1 MSLENMSPDKVSSLS
16 YHGEPSSYRSDG
28 DGFLFDPAIREILVR
43 TGRKVSPGIEALA
56 AVRMVGKKMHAT
68 MERWAEQHGLSE
80 GRFQIL
86 VRLQHQSD
94 GRLAMGELAELLD
107 VSPRTVTGLVD
118 NLERD
123 GFVSRV
129 DAPDDRRSVYA
140 EITEQGRDA
149 VKRLWRDSEGGQA
162 ALIKGFSEADLV
174 RLRHLCLRLMQAIS
188 VHELAATAGGHH
200 APR

>member
-1 MSLENMSPDKVSSLS
+1 MSPEKMSSHS
-16 YHGEPSSYRSDG
+16 FKGEPAEYRSDA
-28 DGFLFDPAIREILVR
+28 DGFLFDPRIREILVR
-43 TGRKVSPGIEALA
+43 TGRTVTPGIEALA
-56 AVRMVGKKMHAT
+56 AVRMAGKKMHAT
-68 MERWAEQHGLSE
+68 MERWADLHGLSE

-123 GFVSRV
+123 GFVRRV

-149 VKRLWRDSEGGQA
+149 VRRLWRDSEGGQV
-162 ALIKGFSEADLV
+162 ALIKGFSEAELIQ
-174 RLRHLCLRLMQAIS
+174 LRHLCLRLMQAMS
-188 VHELAATAGGHH
+188 AVELAGVAGGEKH
-200 APR
+200 ASR

>member
-1 MSLENMSPDKVSSLS
+1 MSPVKMSPLTFKM
-16 YHGEPSSYRSDG
+16 GEPADFKSDA
-28 DGFLFDPAIREILVR
+28 DGFLFDPRIREILTR
-43 TGRKVSPGIEALA
+43 TGRKVSPGMEALA
-56 AVRMVGKKMHAT
+56 AVRLLGKKMHAT
-68 MERWAEQHGLSE
+68 MERWAEHHGLSE

-86 VRLQHQSD
+86 VRLQHQAN

-123 GFVSRV
+123 GFAKRV

-140 EITEQGRDA
+140 EITEQGRNA

-162 ALIKGFSEADLV
+162 ELIKGFTDAELV
-174 RLRHLCLRLMQAIS
+174 QLRHLCLRLLKAMSAE
-188 VHELAATAGGHH
+188 ELAATPEGGPH
-200 APR
+200 ATR